1 MPDTRIF
8 DWLNVDDRYP
18 LLYVKSLGLRWGNDE
33 ATKAIICRFQEVA
46 KRLQLKP
53 DYWSAILRGTAW
65 RDALIGCICVL
76 VSPHSN
82 QNHFDD
88 LAFNFRQGNW
98 VGPQIAVT
106 MGIKYPDLARRFFAE
121 YLASIGFEQKATD
134 FPIKSII
141 SAQCILSKLG
151 VSVEIAKFEAPSE
164 LAKDDIQTATW
175 VVDHYWEFWS
185 TRLLE
190 Q

>member
-8 DWLNVDDRYP
+8 DWLDVDGRYP
-18 LLYVKSLGLRWGNDE
+18 RLYIKSLGLRWGNDE
-33 ATKAIICRFQEVA
+33 ETQAIICRFQEVA
-46 KRLQLKP
+46 ARLQMEP
-53 DYWSAILRGTAW
+53 DYWSDILRGRAW

-76 VSPHSN
+76 VLPHPG

-98 VGPQIAVT
+98 VAPQIAVT

-121 YLASIGFEQKATD
+121 YLAAICFEQLATE
-134 FPIKSII
+134 FPIKGII
-141 SAQCILSKLG
+141 SAQCVLSKLG
-151 VSVEIAKFEAPSE
+151 VSVEIAKFEASSE
-164 LAKDDIQTATW
+164 LVKDDIQTATW
-175 VVDHYWEFWS
+175 VVEHYWEFWS
-185 TRLLE
+185 TRLLS